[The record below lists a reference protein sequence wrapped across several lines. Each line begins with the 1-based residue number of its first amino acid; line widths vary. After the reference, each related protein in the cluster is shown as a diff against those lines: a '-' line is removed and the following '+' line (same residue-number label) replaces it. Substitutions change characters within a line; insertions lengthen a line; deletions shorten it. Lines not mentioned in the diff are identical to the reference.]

1 MLINELKEL
10 RAYVNAYGASIVRE
24 DSVTPK
30 GQKLVSVRFLDAYG
44 CVWRTGKGAT
54 TREAW
59 GDLVNKVFS
68 ATRHP
73 RKK

>member
-10 RAYVNAYGASIVRE
+10 RAYVTAYGASLVRE
-24 DSVTPK
+24 DSLNPK
-30 GQKLVSVRFLDAYG
+30 GEKVVIVRFVDAYG
-44 CVWRTGKGAT
+44 CAWRTGKGKT

-59 GDLVNKVFS
+59 ADLVNKVFS
-68 ATRHP
+68 AARHP